1 MTSRPAH
8 SYYVLRSG
16 QTIGPISGD
25 DLSNFV
31 KRGVVR
37 SDDQVWRHG
46 LQDWTALEDTPEFQS
61 FPALD
66 PPPLPRDWSI
76 DRPTSR
82 HLKPSPIA
90 AKLAVENPDQISSI
104 NLDSRP
110 SESPTSELPTPI
122 PAPSE
127 RVAPSENQQNYL
139 ARHWRGH
146 LSLPVSYWFNG
157 FLGYAI
163 STILVTLISASSALK
178 VEFSPALA
186 LSTLIA
192 AWVVTAAVTCWL
204 IVGIWRSATEHSRIT
219 TKMFWPATAKVS
231 LCVAAAVTLVQF
243 GSRGVPQ
250 IKAMYNIYSGDSEIG
265 KYTFRILRDGAEL
278 EFSGGIT
285 FGAAKEFTRFVEA
298 MGALRVVH
306 LNSPGGRIEEAQRIG
321 NLIKKKNLDTY
332 VARSCLSAC
341 TIIFLSGKKR
351 FITRDASIGFH
362 QPDFAGL
369 SQAERLNLARNEEI
383 RLEGFGLSPSFAKHA
398 NQVPPDDIWTPSVA
412 ELLNER
418 VATEVVS
425 PSTFAVSG
433 LDSFEITP
441 EGADTLL
448 RGIPIYAALAR
459 ANATAYQ
466 EVVDGVVE
474 GLRRGKSA
482 SELMIDIAPIVD
494 RAFERTLPQT
504 APAVLTEYAEMM
516 LKHLKLLD
524 LEDPAACFAYLNPH
538 RDDSQALLNK
548 ASARF
553 PTIPDDQRKI
563 KEDVFN
569 SYAIQSPLPANND
582 DTNATLTKIFIL
594 LEKRLGK
601 DAGLITKPDV
611 PATEL
616 QRYCTATIAF
626 YDEILRLPSSGR
638 IAVLR
643 TLFSKN

>member
-16 QTIGPISGD
+16 QTIGPIPGAD
-25 DLSNFV
+25 FRNFV
-31 KRGVVR
+31 KSGVVR
-37 SDDQVWRHG
+37 SSDQVWRHG
-46 LQDWTALEDTPEFQS
+46 LQDWTALEQTPEFQS
-61 FPALD
+61 FLALD
-66 PPPLPRDWSI
+66 PPPLPSDWSV

-82 HLKPSPIA
+82 YLKPSPTTA
-90 AKLAVENPDQISSI
+90 ELAVENLDQISSI
-104 NLDSRP
+104 NLDD
-110 SESPTSELPTPI
+110 PTSVLCTPI
-122 PAPSE
+122 SAPSK
-127 RVAPSENQQNYL
+127 RVAPPQNQQNYL

-146 LSLPVSYWFNG
+146 VSLPVSYWFNG

-178 VEFSPALA
+178 AEFSPALA

-243 GSRGVPQ
+243 GSRGAPQ

-265 KYTFRILRDGAEL
+265 KYTFRILRDGVEL

-321 NLIKKKNLDTY
+321 DLIKKTNLDTY
-332 VARSCLSAC
+332 VAHSCLSAC
-341 TIIFLSGKKR
+341 TIIFLSGKNR

-425 PSTFAVSG
+425 PSTFALSG
-433 LDSFEITP
+433 IESFEIAP
-441 EGADTLL
+441 ERADTLL

-466 EVVDGVVE
+466 EVVDSVVE

-482 SELMIDIAPIVD
+482 SELTIDIAPIVD

-504 APAVLTEYAEMM
+504 APAVLTEYAKMM

-524 LEDPAACFAYLNPH
+524 LEDPAACFAYLNPQ
-538 RDDSQALLNK
+538 RDGSQVLLNK

-569 SYAIQSPLPANND
+569 SYANQSPLPANND

-611 PATEL
+611 PAIEL
-616 QRYCTATIAF
+616 HRYCTATIAF
-626 YDEILRLPSSGR
+626 YEEILRLPSSGR